1 MFRFFLWCW
10 MVTFSLGCTLLGG
23 KEEVSHPHK
32 MSGFY
37 LSGSQIKAGLPHGF
51 QRLNHVEEEQ
61 SNKELLQITQAI
73 LSQIETDATHVDQFA
88 DSTGIGRWLIFV
100 NAPQRE
106 VSKVTTA
113 LDNLGV
119 ESFMQQLAK
128 QMEPW
133 TLHRRGSTF
142 RTKRHLEYAKYKHLL
157 EHAADTVYVTRFVTN
172 VSDRTCTIFDINRSE
187 EDFESLL
194 STLTFDK

>member
-1 MFRFFLWCW
+1 

-37 LSGSQIKAGLPHGF
+37 LSGSQIKSGLPHGF
-51 QRLNHVEEEQ
+51 QRLNYVEEEP

-88 DSTGIGRWLIFV
+88 DSTGIARWLIFV